1 MFPTNQAG
9 NASSDRAENQ
19 SLQLTPLNAFLGA
32 MQRLPEVTVPSLW
45 SHLLSFLWEEGGP
58 RDADRCRSIARDKLG
73 CNTGQRRKNGTQ
85 GVGLDTYDG

>member
-19 SLQLTPLNAFLGA
+19 SLQLAPLNAFLGA
-32 MQRLPEVTVPSLW
+32 MQRLPEMTVPSLW

-58 RDADRCRSIARDKLG
+58 RDADRWPVHRLRQTRVQYWATAEEWDSRCGFGYL
-73 CNTGQRRKNGTQ
+73 
-85 GVGLDTYDG
+85 